1 MGILH
6 GFVPNQGDAWKYTL
20 DELGRF
26 FERVISRPPDEK
38 VAACP
43 NKPPLALVD
52 EEVPDPGGEMIGT
65 YLLSARQL
73 GERTAEMHVALASN
87 VEDEAFAPEPFS
99 AHYQRSLFQSM
110 RNLTGQTL
118 PLLQK
123 RLRTLPETVREEARQ
138 VLDHQEKILK
148 RFRSILDRKITA
160 MRIRVHGDYHLG
172 QVLFT
177 GKDFVI
183 IDFEGEPAHTLS
195 ARRIKRSPL
204 RDVAG
209 MLRSF
214 HYAANAPLIGKTG
227 GSVFRPEDV
236 LRLEPWARCWHLWVS
251 AAFLKAYLGS
261 AAQASFLPRSR
272 EELSSLLSGYLL
284 EKSIYEL
291 GYELNN
297 RPDWVKLP
305 LRGILALLE
314 TPE

>member
-1 MGILH
+1 MGTN
-6 GFVPNQGDAWKYTL
+6 PWKYTL
-20 DELGRF
+20 DYLGRYY
-26 FERVISRPPDEK
+26 ERAISFPPATEIP
-38 VAACP
+38 ACP
-43 NKPPLALVD
+43 KKFALDLAG
-52 EEVPDPGGEMIGT
+52 EEVPESAADMIGT
-65 YLLSARQL
+65 YLVSARQM
-73 GERTAEMHVALASN
+73 GERTAEMHVALSSN
-87 VEDEAFAPEPFS
+87 VEDPNFAPESFT
-99 AHYQRSLFQSM
+99 AHYQRSLYQSM
-110 RNLTGQTL
+110 RNLTSQNL

-123 RLRTLPETVREEARQ
+123 RLRSLPESVREEARQ
-138 VLDHQEKILK
+138 VLELHDRILK

-195 ARRIKRSPL
+195 SRRIKRSPL

-236 LRLEPWARCWHLWVS
+236 SRLEPWAHCWTLWVS
-251 AAFLKAYLGS
+251 AAFLDAYLAAS
-261 AAQASFLPRSR
+261 AKSSFLPRSR
-272 EELSSLLSGYLL
+272 EELSLLLSVYLL

-305 LRGILALLE
+305 LRGILELLE
-314 TPE
+314 SAE

>member
-1 MGILH
+1 M
-6 GFVPNQGDAWKYTL
+6 
-20 DELGRF
+20 
-26 FERVISRPPDEK
+26 
-38 VAACP
+38 
-43 NKPPLALVD
+43 
-52 EEVPDPGGEMIGT
+52 
-65 YLLSARQL
+65 
-73 GERTAEMHVALASN
+73 
-87 VEDEAFAPEPFS
+87 
-99 AHYQRSLFQSM
+99 
-110 RNLTGQTL
+110 
-118 PLLQK
+118 
-123 RLRTLPETVREEARQ
+123 REEARQ

-236 LRLEPWARCWHLWVS
+236 LRLEPWAHCWHLWVS